1 MQNSMAVC
9 PNVRVLYP
17 AKTAFKAALSARPI
31 STATYL
37 DSYTHRETMADED
50 TKDITESA
58 PAPEVE
64 PVSKKLR
71 IALALMRRAPATQDL
86 NDSATRTRNAS
97 TARHHRETRP
107 FKRCLDSAELPARD
121 AVPKKRK
128 SPQVQAPDAADV
140 AAALKANDDV
150 QNAMHVQ
157 SLPIRAYLDTTV
169 VPVLLDGMSALVK
182 ERPPNPVEWLATY
195 LIKNNPQG
203 STNHQA

>member
-1 MQNSMAVC
+1 
-9 PNVRVLYP
+9 
-17 AKTAFKAALSARPI
+17 
-31 STATYL
+31 
-37 DSYTHRETMADED
+37 MADDEKP
-50 TKDITESA
+50 TDITESA
-58 PAPEVE
+58 PAPEAPRQRRKFVE
-64 PVSKKLR
+64 APRKT
-71 IALALMRRAPATQDL
+71 AETRR
-86 NDSATRTRNAS
+86 RE
-97 TARHHRETRP
+97 TARNVRNDGPRARHGRP
-107 FKRCLDSAELPARD
+107 RD
-121 AVPKKRK
+121 AVAAATEHAWNTPRSREKTAA
-128 SPQVQAPDAADV
+128 PVAQVQAPDPADV

>member
-1 MQNSMAVC
+1 MRRR
-9 PNVRVLYP
+9 PPR
-17 AKTAFKAALSARPI
+17 AKT
-31 STATYL
+31 
-37 DSYTHRETMADED
+37 
-50 TKDITESA
+50 
-58 PAPEVE
+58 
-64 PVSKKLR
+64 
-71 IALALMRRAPATQDL
+71 RRCE
-86 NDSATRTRNAS
+86 
-97 TARHHRETRP
+97 TARNMRNDGPRARHGRP
-107 FKRCLDSAELPARD
+107 RD
-121 AVPKKRK
+121 AVAATDTHAWHPLVAKARK
-128 SPQVQAPDAADV
+128 NRRPHTQVQAPDPADV

>member
-1 MQNSMAVC
+1 MAGRAT
-9 PNVRVLYP
+9 PSPPPRNTRMKHA
-17 AKTAFKAALSARPI
+17 AKPRKKNAA
-31 STATYL
+31 
-37 DSYTHRETMADED
+37 
-50 TKDITESA
+50 
-58 PAPEVE
+58 
-64 PVSKKLR
+64 PV
-71 IALALMRRAPATQDL
+71 A
-86 NDSATRTRNAS
+86 
-97 TARHHRETRP
+97 
-107 FKRCLDSAELPARD
+107 
-121 AVPKKRK
+121 
-128 SPQVQAPDAADV
+128 QVQAPDPADV

>member
-1 MQNSMAVC
+1 M
-9 PNVRVLYP
+9 
-17 AKTAFKAALSARPI
+17 
-31 STATYL
+31 
-37 DSYTHRETMADED
+37 D
-50 TKDITESA
+50 
-58 PAPEVE
+58 
-64 PVSKKLR
+64 
-71 IALALMRRAPATQDL
+71 RRATLTPLCRRRYAVAATGHAQPPPV
-86 NDSATRTRNAS
+86 A
-97 TARHHRETRP
+97 
-107 FKRCLDSAELPARD
+107 
-121 AVPKKRK
+121 
-128 SPQVQAPDAADV
+128 QVQAPDPADV

>member
-1 MQNSMAVC
+1 MRRR
-9 PNVRVLYP
+9 PPR
-17 AKTAFKAALSARPI
+17 AKTRR
-31 STATYL
+31 
-37 DSYTHRETMADED
+37 RETARN
-50 TKDITESA
+50 
-58 PAPEVE
+58 
-64 PVSKKLR
+64 LR
-71 IALALMRRAPATQDL
+71 
-86 NDSATRTRNAS
+86 NDGPR
-97 TARHHRETRP
+97 ARHGRP
-107 FKRCLDSAELPARD
+107 RD
-121 AVPKKRK
+121 AVAAATKHTHETRREGTKKNAA
-128 SPQVQAPDAADV
+128 PVAQVQAPDPADV

>member
-1 MQNSMAVC
+1 MAGRAT
-9 PNVRVLYP
+9 PSPPRNTRM
-17 AKTAFKAALSARPI
+17 KHAA
-31 STATYL
+31 
-37 DSYTHRETMADED
+37 
-50 TKDITESA
+50 
-58 PAPEVE
+58 
-64 PVSKKLR
+64 KLR
-71 IALALMRRAPATQDL
+71 KNRHARA
-86 NDSATRTRNAS
+86 
-97 TARHHRETRP
+97 
-107 FKRCLDSAELPARD
+107 
-121 AVPKKRK
+121 
-128 SPQVQAPDAADV
+128 QVQAPDPADV

>member
-1 MQNSMAVC
+1 
-9 PNVRVLYP
+9 
-17 AKTAFKAALSARPI
+17 
-31 STATYL
+31 
-37 DSYTHRETMADED
+37 
-50 TKDITESA
+50 
-58 PAPEVE
+58 
-64 PVSKKLR
+64 
-71 IALALMRRAPATQDL
+71 MR
-86 NDSATRTRNAS
+86 NDGPR
-97 TARHHRETRP
+97 ARHGRP
-107 FKRCLDSAELPARD
+107 RD
-121 AVPKKRK
+121 AVAAATEHTHETRREAAKNRRPVA
-128 SPQVQAPDAADV
+128 QVQAPDPADV

>member
-1 MQNSMAVC
+1 MITD
-9 PNVRVLYP
+9 RRRR
-17 AKTAFKAALSARPI
+17 ARP
-31 STATYL
+31 
-37 DSYTHRETMADED
+37 
-50 TKDITESA
+50 
-58 PAPEVE
+58 P
-64 PVSKKLR
+64 
-71 IALALMRRAPATQDL
+71 RRAAAKPPGHEKRPRLRPRGVVAATEPRAETPRHA
-86 NDSATRTRNAS
+86 SATRYAEE
-97 TARHHRETRP
+97 TAAP
-107 FKRCLDSAELPARD
+107 VA
-121 AVPKKRK
+121 
-128 SPQVQAPDAADV
+128 QVQAPDPADV

>member
-1 MQNSMAVC
+1 MRNAQH
-9 PNVRVLYP
+9 
-17 AKTAFKAALSARPI
+17 AR
-31 STATYL
+31 SV
-37 DSYTHRETMADED
+37 D
-50 TKDITESA
+50 
-58 PAPEVE
+58 
-64 PVSKKLR
+64 
-71 IALALMRRAPATQDL
+71 RRATPTPLCRRRYAVAATGHAQPPPV
-86 NDSATRTRNAS
+86 A
-97 TARHHRETRP
+97 
-107 FKRCLDSAELPARD
+107 
-121 AVPKKRK
+121 
-128 SPQVQAPDAADV
+128 QVQAPDPADV

>member
-1 MQNSMAVC
+1 M
-9 PNVRVLYP
+9 
-17 AKTAFKAALSARPI
+17 RP
-31 STATYL
+31 
-37 DSYTHRETMADED
+37 
-50 TKDITESA
+50 
-58 PAPEVE
+58 
-64 PVSKKLR
+64 
-71 IALALMRRAPATQDL
+71 RRAVAATEPHADAPRHA
-86 NDSATRTRNAS
+86 SATRTPSPR
-97 TARHHRETRP
+97 
-107 FKRCLDSAELPARD
+107 
-121 AVPKKRK
+121 RK
-128 SPQVQAPDAADV
+128 PPPPHTQVQAPDPADV

>member
-1 MQNSMAVC
+1 MAGRAT
-9 PNVRVLYP
+9 PSPRREHTP
-17 AKTAFKAALSARPI
+17 GARSPR
-31 STATYL
+31 S
-37 DSYTHRETMADED
+37 RDEN
-50 TKDITESA
+50 
-58 PAPEVE
+58 
-64 PVSKKLR
+64 
-71 IALALMRRAPATQDL
+71 RRSRA
-86 NDSATRTRNAS
+86 
-97 TARHHRETRP
+97 
-107 FKRCLDSAELPARD
+107 
-121 AVPKKRK
+121 
-128 SPQVQAPDAADV
+128 QVQAPDPADV

>member
-1 MQNSMAVC
+1 M
-9 PNVRVLYP
+9 RRRR
-17 AKTAFKAALSARPI
+17 ARPPRD
-31 STATYL
+31 AAAKPPG
-37 DSYTHRETMADED
+37 HEKR
-50 TKDITESA
+50 
-58 PAPEVE
+58 PR
-64 PVSKKLR
+64 LR
-71 IALALMRRAPATQDL
+71 P
-86 NDSATRTRNAS
+86 
-97 TARHHRETRP
+97 
-107 FKRCLDSAELPARD
+107 RD
-121 AVPKKRK
+121 AVAATERHAETPRPASDAHAVAATKTAAGGTHARHAHHAAP
-128 SPQVQAPDAADV
+128 PQVQAPDPADV